1 MRQTLAILKPDC
13 IKEDKAGKVLDRII
27 AAGFRVIGLKMVR
40 LNAATAGAFYAVHK
54 ERPFYNDLIEF
65 MSSDRC
71 IAVALEKDNAVAD
84 FRKLIGATDPAEADA
99 GTIRCDF
106 ATSKQNNIV
115 HGSDSDENARI
126 ETGFFFSSREMVET
140 A

>member
-1 MRQTLAILKPDC
+1 MERTLAILKPDC
-13 IKEDKAGKVLDRII
+13 VGAAKAGKVLAQIE

-40 LNAATAGAFYAVHK
+40 LTPQTAGKFYEVHR
-54 ERPFYNDLIEF
+54 ERPFYGDLVAF

-71 IAVALEKDNAVAD
+71 IAVALEKENAVAD
-84 FRKLIGATDPAEADA
+84 FRSLIGATDPAEAAD
-99 GTIRCDF
+99 GTIRKLF

-115 HGSDSDENARI
+115 HGSDSVENAKI
-126 ETGFFFSSREMVET
+126 ELNFFFSSRELVET